1 MARNDQ
7 LADFVHAALSRGLDA
22 GTVQQA
28 LARAGWSRREIDAAL
43 GAWLPGDGQMPPV
56 PKPRPYVSAGE
67 AVVYGLLFLMLGL
80 ICWHVAAL
88 GFDVID
94 SLLPEP
100 GDLHAP
106 PRSSLRWSIAW
117 LIPTV
122 PLFIW
127 LNARVARETTGDPG
141 QRRSLVLRWFAAV
154 TLLLAAL
161 ALLSDGVAV
170 IYALLNGELT
180 GRFAAKAVLVA
191 LIAVLALA
199 YYRDELDAG

>member
-1 MARNDQ
+1 MARNDR
-7 LADFVHAALSRGLDA
+7 LADFVHAALSRGLAPDA
-22 GTVQQA
+22 VRQA
-28 LARAGWSRREIDAAL
+28 LAGAGWSGREIDAAL
-43 GAWLPGDGQMPPV
+43 GAWLPGEGNLPPV
-56 PKPRPYVSAGE
+56 PRPRPYVSAGE

-88 GFDVID
+88 GFDIID

-100 GDLHAP
+100 GDLHDP

-122 PLFIW
+122 PLFVW
-127 LNARVARETTGDPG
+127 LNARIARATTGDPG
-141 QRRSLVLRWFAAV
+141 QRRSLVRRWFAAV

-161 ALLSDGVAV
+161 ALLSDGVAL
-170 IYALLNGELT
+170 IYALLNGDLT
-180 GRFAAKAVLVA
+180 GRFAAKAALVA
-191 LIAVLALA
+191 LIGALALA

>member
-7 LADFVHAALSRGLDA
+7 LADFVQAALSRGL
-22 GTVQQA
+22 GTDDVQRA
-28 LARAGWSRREIDAAL
+28 LAEAGWSRREIDTAL
-43 GAWLPGDGQMPPV
+43 GAWLPGDGSILPIPR
-56 PKPRPYVSAGE
+56 PRPYVSAGE

-80 ICWHVAAL
+80 ICWHVASL
-88 GFDVID
+88 GFDIID

-100 GDLHAP
+100 GDLYSP

-117 LIPTV
+117 LLPTV
-122 PLFIW
+122 PLFVW
-127 LNARVARETTGDPG
+127 LNARVARATRGDPG
-141 QRRSLVLRWFAAV
+141 QRRSLVRRWFAAV

-170 IYALLNGELT
+170 IYAMLNGDLT
-180 GRFAAKAVLVA
+180 ARFAAKAGLVA
-191 LIAVLALA
+191 LIGLLALA